1 LVKRGVKIPSLVK
14 AIDSMLGKSVTD
26 VESAAEALAFCSK
39 DQNTVS
45 LMGALKLYVPR
56 LVEAATPTNS
66 VDNIET
72 LETRNRA
79 INLAASLLAISPR
92 LGYDDLVFE
101 LSHAITDE

>member
-1 LVKRGVKIPSLVK
+1 
-14 AIDSMLGKSVTD
+14 
-26 VESAAEALAFCSK
+26 
-39 DQNTVS
+39 
-45 LMGALKLYVPR
+45 